1 MTFISALR
9 DVVAKRAAYAR
20 TRREIANLP
29 IEFAIEDLGIYPGD
43 ADKIAMRA
51 VYG

>member
-1 MTFISALR
+1 MTLITTLR

-20 TRREIANLP
+20 TRRAIANLP
-29 IEFAIEDLGIYPGD
+29 TEFAIEDLGIYPGD
-43 ADKIAMRA
+43 AREIASKA